1 MMPPIYE
8 HFLSKHAPEP
18 RPMWDTNRAKY
29 DFAIAYP
36 DPASVPW
43 PELRDVLADALA
55 EEGPDLALY
64 HGIQGYAPLCQF
76 IADKLSRD
84 RNIQV
89 GGRDVFLTAGAGQ
102 AISLTLEMLVNPG
115 DVVLTD
121 DYAYSGGLYQ
131 MFRYRADVRGVQTDG
146 EGMLPDAL
154 EAAILQAQR
163 DDKPIKLIYVV
174 PSFQNPQGWCIS
186 LERRRAIVELAQ
198 RHDILILEDD
208 SYADLRYDGAQ
219 IAPMFTL
226 DESQRIIY
234 ISTFSKT
241 IAPSMRMGYMTGPRP
256 LLERAM
262 LSKSGGP
269 VPLFVSLAVHRF
281 CMDHLSSHIEHIN
294 DIQRARRNAMDQAL
308 AEHLGDDACWVR
320 PDGGLSMWIKFAD
333 HVDVTSARAKIF
345 AQDNVGYTPGTS
357 FAADRRSGQNYMR
370 LSYGYNAPDE
380 IAEGISLL
388 ADGLRREGV
397 I

>member
-1 MMPPIYE
+1 MTQPLYDRL
-8 HFLSKHAPEP
+8 FSAHAPDP
-18 RPMWDTNRAKY
+18 RPIWETNRAKY

-43 PELRDVLADALA
+43 PELRDVMADALA
-55 EEGPDLALY
+55 AEGTDLAYY
-64 HGIQGYAPLCQF
+64 HGMQGYAPLCQF
-76 IADKLSRD
+76 IAAKLQRD
-84 RNIQV
+84 RNMRV
-89 GGRDVFLTAGAGQ
+89 EGSDVFLTAGAGQ
-102 AISLTLEMLVNPG
+102 GISLTLEMLINPG

-121 DYAYSGGLYQ
+121 DFAYAGGLGQ
-131 MFRYRADVRGVQTDG
+131 MFRYRADVRGVPTDG
-146 EGMLPDAL
+146 EGMAPDAL

-163 DDKPIKLIYVV
+163 EGKPIKLIYVV

-186 LERRRAIVELAQ
+186 LERRRAIVDLAQ
-198 RHDILILEDD
+198 RYDILILEDD
-208 SYADLRYDGAQ
+208 SYADLRYDGVSL
-219 IAPMFTL
+219 PPLFTL
-226 DESQRIIY
+226 DESQRVIY

-281 CMDHLSSHIEHIN
+281 CLEHLSSHIEQIN

-308 AEHLGDDACWVR
+308 HENFGDEAAWVR
-320 PDGGLSMWIKFAD
+320 PDGGLSMWIKFPA
-333 HVDVTSARAKIF
+333 HVNVAPARATIF
-345 AQDNVGYTPGTS
+345 AQDNVGYSPGTS
-357 FAADRRSGQNYMR
+357 YAADRRSGQNYMR
-370 LSYGYNAPDE
+370 LSYGYNTPDE
-380 IAEGISLL
+380 IGEGIAAL
-388 ADGLRREGV
+388 AAGFRREGV